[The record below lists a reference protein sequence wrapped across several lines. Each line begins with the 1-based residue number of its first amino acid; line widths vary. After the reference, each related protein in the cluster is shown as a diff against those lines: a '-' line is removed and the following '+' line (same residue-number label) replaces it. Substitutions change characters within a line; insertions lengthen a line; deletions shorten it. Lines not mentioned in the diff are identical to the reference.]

1 MDRPSVKSVVQHMLR
16 IPGFLR
22 FILTLP
28 RERLLWSS
36 FPTPRSQC
44 GFWEREVARGREYL
58 DMKYVETFQVSKV
71 VFNWLLQLCRVQ
83 LEFETTNTRSS
94 FSWETTE
101 KQLAILLHWLG
112 HGFAESQ
119 LATLYRVGPATV
131 NGILHS
137 SGEAVM
143 TCLVP
148 ILIRFPVG
156 PAQRDQML
164 EVEAVSG
171 LPLCAGAVDGTF
183 MRIRKPVQW
192 WWWWWWWG
200 TSTGIT
206 HHFQPS
212 LSGQLA
218 RHKLLTER
226 FWSHAALE
234 TQLLPYLSP
243 SWRPFLI

>member
-1 MDRPSVKSVVQHMLR
+1 
-16 IPGFLR
+16 
-22 FILTLP
+22 
-28 RERLLWSS
+28 
-36 FPTPRSQC
+36 
-44 GFWEREVARGREYL
+44 
-58 DMKYVETFQVSKV
+58 MKYVETFRVSKV

-83 LEFETTNTRSS
+83 LEFETANTRSS
-94 FSWETTE
+94 LSKK

-119 LATLYRVGPATV
+119 LATLYRVGSATV
-131 NGILHS
+131 NGILRS

-148 ILIRFPVG
+148 ISIRFPVG
-156 PAQRDQML
+156 QAQRDQML

-183 MRIRKPVQW
+183 MRIQKPVEW
-192 WWWWWWWG
+192 WWWWGGGGG

-206 HHFQPS
+206 NHFQLS

-226 FWSHAALE
+226 F
-234 TQLLPYLSP
+234 
-243 SWRPFLI
+243 